1 MAGAPPPYRFP
12 WLLGDPGRDGRCR
25 QLPVDAWYEAH
36 QLVIEFRERQHDEP
50 VAFFDHRA
58 TVSGVAR
65 GEQRRLYDLR
75 RETEIPQHGL
85 LLMIVR
91 SRDLDCDRRATP
103 EAKPRAGRGGAPDP
117 SGSPRGL
124 AIAADAP
131 VCVQLG
137 CTVRPLLEEQHDD
150 TACASA
156 ARVQT
161 RLASAGDPRAPRATR
176 P

>member
-1 MAGAPPPYRFP
+1 VIRSESEEAYVIDLCDGLLGERAKRQHRFP
-12 WLLGDPGRDGRCR
+12 WLVGDPGRDGRCR
-25 QLPVDAWYEAH
+25 QLPVDAWYKAH

-91 SRDLDCDRRATP
+91 SRDLDCDRRQRLWRNH
-103 EAKPRAGRGGAPDP
+103 ERDRAA
-117 SGSPRGL
+117 L
-124 AIAADAP
+124 
-131 VCVQLG
+131 Q
-137 CTVRPLLEEQHDD
+137 TLL
-150 TACASA
+150 TAHG
-156 ARVQT
+156 V
-161 RLASAGDPRAPRATR
+161 
-176 P
+176 